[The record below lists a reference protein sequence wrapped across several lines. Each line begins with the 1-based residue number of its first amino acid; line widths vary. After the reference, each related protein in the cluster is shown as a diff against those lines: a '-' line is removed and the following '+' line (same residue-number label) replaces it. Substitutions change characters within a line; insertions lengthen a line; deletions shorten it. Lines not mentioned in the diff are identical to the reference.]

1 MNFNKIKPVN
11 IKQPHF
17 VWPEKNDKIATSL
30 KEYYLIQK
38 LVKNGLPILLKNSE
52 KTFKKK

>member
-30 KEYYLIQK
+30 KEYYFES
-38 LVKNGLPILLKNSE
+38 KNW
-52 KTFKKK
+52 